1 MFEYQQDVY
10 KDEHNRSP
18 MHPTLVALGIVLH
31 CNEDLGNTNW
41 SHPDRDEHEWYDG
54 SALFL
59 EDISNLLPE
68 AADHWWEQLGML

>member
-10 KDEHNRSP
+10 KDERNHSP

-31 CNEDLGNTNW
+31 RNEDLGNINR

-54 SALFL
+54 SALFP

-68 AADHWWEQLGML
+68 ATDRWWEQLGML